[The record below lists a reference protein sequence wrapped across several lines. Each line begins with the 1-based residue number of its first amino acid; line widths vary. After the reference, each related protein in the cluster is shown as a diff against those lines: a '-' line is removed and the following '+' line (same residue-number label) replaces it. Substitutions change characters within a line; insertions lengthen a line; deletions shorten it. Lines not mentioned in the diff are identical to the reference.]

1 MVTEAAVVTGTP
13 LAVTTTSRSG
23 TRKGMQRRIIS
34 ISALIVAVMLWA
46 AAAWVISDNVVPS
59 PFTVFGRMLDLTF
72 SGEVVSHFFSSI
84 QKILA
89 GFAVALLLG
98 VAVGLAGRKDPF
110 MAAYFAIPLFTFGNV
125 PGLTYAVFGL
135 VLFGIGPGGPI
146 TVSALVALPFIALNV
161 AEGVRSVD
169 GGLLR
174 MCTAYNRPFGTIVR
188 HVYAPALAAFVF
200 SGIRYGFA
208 MAWKVEALTEVF
220 GAGEGV
226 GFMIRRA
233 YQEFQVADVL
243 AWTMFFVIV
252 MLLIEQGLNMSEKR
266 IFAWRKDLV

>member
-1 MVTEAAVVTGTP
+1 MVSKAPVVAGTRPVMSTVSTSAPRNGLQRRAISFVALILAVV
-13 LAVTTTSRSG
+13 
-23 TRKGMQRRIIS
+23 
-34 ISALIVAVMLWA
+34 LWA
-46 AAAWVISDNVVPS
+46 AAAWLISDNILPS
-59 PFTVFGRMLDLTF
+59 PFTVFGRMIELVV
-72 SGEVVSHFFSSI
+72 SGEVFVHFFSSI

-89 GFAVALLLG
+89 GFGLALLFG
-98 VAVGLAGRKDPF
+98 IPIGFAIGKSQF
-110 MAAYFAIPLFTFGNV
+110 MAAYFAIPLFTFGNI

-135 VLFGIGPGGPI
+135 VVFGIGAGGPI
-146 TVSALVALPFIALNV
+146 TVSAMVALPFIALNV

-174 MCTAYNRPFGTIVR
+174 MCRAYKRPFGTIVR

-200 SGIRYGFA
+200 SGVRYGFA

-226 GFMIRRA
+226 GFMIKRA
-233 YQEFQVADVL
+233 YQEFHVGDML

-252 MLLIEQGLNMSEKR
+252 MLLIEQGLNMLEKR
-266 IFAWRKDLV
+266 IFAWRKDLA